1 MGSDIDE
8 VTAKVLNSGA
18 HLMEALKQGRYEPI
32 ADWQQALLLFAVSEG
47 FSDHIETEKMAQ
59 FEKELFVYMQ
69 ENCTDIVE
77 VLRTGAK
84 ADGELLGK
92 IREAV
97 STFKER
103 F

>member
-1 MGSDIDE
+1 M
-8 VTAKVLNSGA
+8 
-18 HLMEALKQGRYEPI
+18 
-32 ADWQQALLLFAVSEG
+32 FAVTEG
-47 FSDHIETEKMAQ
+47 FCDHIELEKMAQ

-69 ENCTDIVE
+69 ENCMDIVE

-97 STFKER
+97 SAFKER